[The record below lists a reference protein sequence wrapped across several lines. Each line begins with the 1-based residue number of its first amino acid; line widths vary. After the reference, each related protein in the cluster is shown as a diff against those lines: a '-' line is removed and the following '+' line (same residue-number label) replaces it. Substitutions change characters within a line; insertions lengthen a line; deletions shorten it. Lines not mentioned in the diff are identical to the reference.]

1 MSLKIT
7 AVIVDDE
14 KGARTTLRSMLELY
28 CHDVT
33 LLGEADSI
41 DSALPLIWEKD
52 PDIIFL
58 DIEMPQGSGFDLINK
73 LKDIDSKV
81 VFTTAY
87 SKYALKAIKAS
98 AFDYLLKPIDVGELK
113 ETIAKSKSKIAENW
127 PEASSSN
134 YQETFQNGA
143 LIKKLA
149 IPSSEGYDIVNVE
162 DILFCE
168 GNRNYTA
175 LYLQDK
181 KTLVASKTLKEYER
195 LLKNTNFVRVHQ
207 KYLVN
212 FDYVVKYIK
221 GRGGILVLTDGKQ
234 IPISQNKRANLNHI
248 LERFLR

>member
-1 MSLKIT
+1 M
-7 AVIVDDE
+7 
-14 KGARTTLRSMLELY
+14 
-28 CHDVT
+28 
-33 LLGEADSI
+33 
-41 DSALPLIWEKD
+41 
-52 PDIIFL
+52 
-58 DIEMPQGSGFDLINK
+58 
-73 LKDIDSKV
+73 
-81 VFTTAY
+81 
-87 SKYALKAIKAS
+87 
-98 AFDYLLKPIDVGELK
+98 
-113 ETIAKSKSKIAENW
+113 
-127 PEASSSN
+127 
-134 YQETFQNGA
+134 
-143 LIKKLA
+143 
-149 IPSSEGYDIVNVE
+149 NVE

>member
-113 ETIAKSKSKIAENW
+113 ETIAK
-127 PEASSSN
+127 
-134 YQETFQNGA
+134 
-143 LIKKLA
+143 
-149 IPSSEGYDIVNVE
+149 
-162 DILFCE
+162 
-168 GNRNYTA
+168 R
-175 LYLQDK
+175 
-181 KTLVASKTLKEYER
+181 
-195 LLKNTNFVRVHQ
+195 
-207 KYLVN
+207 
-212 FDYVVKYIK
+212 
-221 GRGGILVLTDGKQ
+221 
-234 IPISQNKRANLNHI
+234 
-248 LERFLR
+248 